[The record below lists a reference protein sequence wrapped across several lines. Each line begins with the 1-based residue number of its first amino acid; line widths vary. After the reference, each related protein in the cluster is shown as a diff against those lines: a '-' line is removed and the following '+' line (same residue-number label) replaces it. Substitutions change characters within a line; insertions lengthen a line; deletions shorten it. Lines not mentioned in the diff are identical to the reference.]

1 MRNRWIR
8 TTLIVSGWAFLGFVL
23 TIEVYFNGRANG
35 MGVGF
40 VELAVSQFGRALI
53 WAILVPAILW
63 LRTKVPLRSGDWL
76 GGIGFHLLMSFL
88 LMAAYYLGRLW
99 LYSMFF
105 HSMMEGGGFWKE
117 AFLGFYG
124 HNLVDMAYYWGV
136 LAFGHGLEIYQKY
149 KDQELKAAQLEAR
162 LVETELKALREQ
174 LRPHF
179 LFNTLNTVAVLVRE
193 DKKDAAVDLL
203 AHLGALLRL
212 SLDLERS
219 QEVPLREEMAYL
231 ERYLEIQRARFTDRL
246 TVVVNI
252 EPEALSARIPN
263 LLLQPI
269 VDNAILHGIS
279 PKVGPGRI
287 EVNGRVADGTLH
299 LEVRDDGPGLPS
311 GGRARDGIGL
321 SNTRERLAKIYGSC
335 ASLAL
340 TSAPGGG
347 VVVQITL
354 PCRT

>member
-1 MRNRWIR
+1 MRTRWTRIA
-8 TTLIVSGWAFLGFVL
+8 LIVSGWAFLGLVL
-23 TIEVYFNGRANG
+23 TIELYFNGRANG
-35 MGVGF
+35 MEVSF
-40 VELAVSQFGRALI
+40 VDLAVSQLGRALM
-53 WAILVPAILW
+53 WAILVPVILQ
-63 LRTKVPLRSGDWL
+63 LRAKVPLRSGRWL
-76 GGIGFHLLMSFL
+76 GGIGFHLAMSFL
-88 LMAAYYLGRLW
+88 LMATYYLGRLW
-99 LYSMFF
+99 SYSLLF
-105 HSMMEGGGFWKE
+105 HPKMETGGFWKE
-117 AFLGFYG
+117 ALLGFYG

-149 KDQELKAAQLEAR
+149 KDQELRAAQLEAR

-193 DKKDAAVDLL
+193 DKKDEAVALL

-212 SLDLERS
+212 SLDPERS
-219 QEVPLREEMAYL
+219 HEVPLREEMGYL

-246 TVVVNI
+246 TVVIDV

-269 VDNAILHGIS
+269 VENAILHGIS
-279 PKVGPGRI
+279 PKAGPGRI
-287 EVNGRVADGTLH
+287 EVSGRVADGRLH

-311 GGRARDGIGL
+311 GAREKDGIGL
-321 SNTRERLAKIYGSC
+321 SNTRERLAKIYGSGGE
-335 ASLAL
+335 LTL
-340 TSAPGGG
+340 TSVPGGG
-347 VVVQITL
+347 VAVHIAI